1 MAPKKRPAS
10 FQLSTLAMKHKK
22 PAGATMSESD
32 NEEQNDEPNEESEDG
47 SKGPDTKSKKNGK
60 NKDAD
65 TEQKNNKGL
74 QALAG
79 LKPNEPM
86 GRNAAQAVMDRLKS
100 LKKQDGS
107 HQGLEIY
114 KQLKTNNEKRM
125 FGLRLHVDR
134 EGSFCKAIETSGFQ
148 ATREKTIIAGKV
160 AIWEVAKLEGLVFNA
175 RDDVIM
181 QILLDLVEGCD
192 AEPHPKPSLAAQG
205 WQVYDYEKKLMEKRT
220 GKRYHGAQSTITKD
234 LDDAETLDENLAD
247 AHASFDSAI
256 SKFEA
261 GASSA
266 SGAVHSA
273 EASNK
278 VIKDKD
284 ATMLQREAKARALIE
299 KRQAK
304 VAGMSAKERKEYEA
318 EESKKLFLKRA
329 SNALANA
336 SRCEN
341 DADKASIKLAKLMS
355 EGKLEYVN
363 KKLEQSLQQ
372 AQKDM
377 TKHRVAMNKVIA
389 DVDVLDPQKFQ
400 EVKMSYGKKVDLC
413 EAVTQLFDKP
423 GEGLYAKF
431 KKALK

>member
-10 FQLSTLAMKHKK
+10 SQLSKLAMKK
-22 PAGATMSESD
+22 PAGETMDETD
-32 NEEQNDEPNEESEDG
+32 NEEQNDEPKEETEDER
-47 SKGPDTKSKKNGK
+47 KGPGTKSKKNGK
-60 NKDAD
+60 DNGAD
-65 TEQKNNKGL
+65 TRQQKSQGMEG
-74 QALAG
+74 LAG
-79 LKPNEPM
+79 LKRNEPM

-100 LKKQDGS
+100 LKKQDAG

-148 ATREKTIIAGKV
+148 ASREKTILAGKI

-175 RDDVIM
+175 KDDVTM
-181 QILLDLVEGCD
+181 QLLLDLVEGCD
-192 AEPHPKPSLAAQG
+192 AEPHPKQSLAAQG

-220 GKRYHGAQSTITKD
+220 GKRYHGAESTITKD
-234 LDDAETLDENLAD
+234 LEEGETLDENLSD

-256 SKFEA
+256 SKFKM

-266 SGAVHSA
+266 SGATHSA
-273 EASNK
+273 EASNR

-284 ATMLQREAKARALIE
+284 ATMHQREEKARVLIE

-304 VAGMSAKERKEYEA
+304 VAGMSAKERKEYES
-318 EESKKLFLKRA
+318 EESKKLFLQRA
-329 SNALANA
+329 PRALASA

-355 EGKLEYVN
+355 DGKLEYVN

-377 TKHRVAMNKVIA
+377 TKHRIAMNKVIA
-389 DVDVLDPQKFQ
+389 DVDGLDAQKFQ
-400 EVKMSYGKKVDLC
+400 EVKMSHSKKVDLC
-413 EAVTQLFDKP
+413 EAVTKLFEKP